1 MRNYTETII
10 LKLSKEK
17 ERKIREKA
25 LKDNISIEEYIKK
38 ICIYEPWLEIY
49 EE

>member
-25 LKDNISIEEYIKK
+25 LKDNITIEDGFQKLNELLK
-38 ICIYEPWLEIY
+38 
-49 EE
+49 